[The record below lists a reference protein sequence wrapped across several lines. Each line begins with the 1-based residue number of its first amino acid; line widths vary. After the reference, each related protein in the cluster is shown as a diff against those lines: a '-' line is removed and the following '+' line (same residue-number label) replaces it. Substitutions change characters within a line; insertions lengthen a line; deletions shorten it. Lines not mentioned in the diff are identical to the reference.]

1 MTKVLLLGLLMAVLI
16 LIGCQQKSDIDKCIE
31 AHWEHH
37 KILLRNLEI
46 KLGVADTPI
55 PKETELKHKLDYRM
69 KCLKAQAGKD

>member
-1 MTKVLLLGLLMAVLI
+1 MIKTNLPLI
-16 LIGCQQKSDIDKCIE
+16 LLVVSLTGCQQKSDIDKCIE

-46 KLGVADTPI
+46 KLGVADTPM
-55 PKETELKHKLDYRM
+55 PKETVLKHKLDYRM